1 MTAKTNK
8 LAGLLAKLKAGKKLT
23 KAEEAFVEAS
33 NLSTR
38 YVKSLSA
45 VAAQFGV
52 IRQNLVNWKK
62 YDTEG
67 ALEKTE
73 HGYDVE
79 AVKRLRARMLV
90 ESGNPILRDSDIG
103 ATKPAT
109 DGEPEEELDV
119 GTLKARK
126 IRLECD
132 KLATQIDILRAKYAL
147 VEDVL
152 AEVRVVIYGIK
163 DKFRRLPA
171 EMAYEVSGV
180 SPAEAESRL
189 ADYVTKALT
198 ELAEANYEALA
209 AKLKQ
214 PQDLGDQ
221 DGRMPAARETYGRT
235 AA

>member
-1 MTAKTNK
+1 VAAKTNK

-23 KAEEAFVEAS
+23 KSEEAFVEAS
-33 NLSTR
+33 KQEGR

-62 YDTEG
+62 YDTDG

-73 HGYDVE
+73 LGYDIE

-103 ATKPAT
+103 ATKPAA
-109 DGEPEEELDV
+109 DGEAEEELDV

-132 KLATQIDILRAKYAL
+132 KLIVQIQRELKKL
-147 VEDVL
+147 VLLDDVL
-152 AEVRVVIYGIK
+152 AEGRAFAYSVK
-163 DKFRRLPA
+163 DAVLRIPKEL
-171 EMAYEVSGV
+171 AYEVSGL
-180 SPAEAESRL
+180 SPSEAEERMNEYVNKMLTDLSETQFEAMVERL
-189 ADYVTKALT
+189 QKHQ
-198 ELAEANYEALA
+198 EIGE
-209 AKLKQ
+209 Q
-214 PQDLGDQ
+214 S
-221 DGRMPAARETYGRT
+221 GRMTAMRETYGRQK
-235 AA
+235 A